1 MQFFRQQNKVLNT
14 VIFVVE
20 IDMVYIIFRRDGYT
34 IMFCVQLAI
43 IHNQKNPGILGH
55 YTPKYRECYRGGTP
69 VISPYIG
76 SGQCLFRCKYKV
88 FYLFGNNKF
97 KDCFGSNAALISST
111 LLSLATNDTTG

>member
-43 IHNQKNPGILGH
+43 IHNQKKRPQFRGTVAAVTPTLLGFNLSVPTAIGIIFCKNTH
-55 YTPKYRECYRGGTP
+55 YSGISKLFVVFSGFNNSL
-69 VISPYIG
+69 ISP
-76 SGQCLFRCKYKV
+76 
-88 FYLFGNNKF
+88 
-97 KDCFGSNAALISST
+97 T